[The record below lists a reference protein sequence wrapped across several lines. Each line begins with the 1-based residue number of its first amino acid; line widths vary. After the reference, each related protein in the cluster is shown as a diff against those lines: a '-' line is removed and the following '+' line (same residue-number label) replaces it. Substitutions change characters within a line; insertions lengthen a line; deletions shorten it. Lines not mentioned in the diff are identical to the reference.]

1 MAIKINGVEVGWSQL
16 KVSSTLDLGI
26 GEDSL
31 ILSGVTEITF
41 KKKRDQE
48 KKYGLGAKARKRGF
62 GNETCEASIKFYT
75 STQQALRGQL
85 QSLMN
90 LGEFDL
96 TIAFDNNE
104 FDVED
109 LPTGSNVVVL
119 KQCLFTEDGL
129 SMAQGDSSGEE
140 TYDLDPMDIIFNLPS

>member
-1 MAIKINGVEVGWSQL
+1 
-16 KVSSTLDLGI
+16 
-26 GEDSL
+26 
-31 ILSGVTEITF
+31 
-41 KKKRDQE
+41 
-48 KKYGLGAKARKRGF
+48 
-62 GNETCEASIKFYT
+62 
-75 STQQALRGQL
+75 
-85 QSLMN
+85 MN